1 VVSEQLTVEIILSVV
16 SITISTV
23 LPLFILRYFKI
34 RETKEKERAKELKET
49 TERTSHDLKGVT
61 EHNANEIKYSA
72 EKTAKELKEATSQI
86 AIDLVRQTDLK
97 NEVIINKVNSAISII
112 EENTK
117 RMNELDIHVDEINTK
132 QIEMGK
138 TMETMI
144 ANLHQKADM
153 TNGNVEKIR
162 MDVLNLQEDT
172 DDVYEQLSSSN
183 SSRNINQQ
191 QQQQQ
196 PVQTNLSTTT
206 RRKRKRKIDN
216 RRAEILRDST
226 NQHAQLD
233 RMKSHPSS
241 T

>member
-172 DDVYEQLSSSN
+172 DDVYEQLSN
-183 SSRNINQQ
+183 RNNPQ
-191 QQQQQ
+191 
-196 PVQTNLSTTT
+196 VQTNLSTTT

-226 NQHAQLD
+226 SQHAQLD
-233 RMKSHPSS
+233 RMKSHPS
-241 T
+241 TN